1 MCVSCMNGS
10 EMCTCVY
17 MYTSGACTYMYAV
30 YTVCLRVH
38 VVWNGA
44 HMCTCIRCV
53 CTNVKYMC
61 IVYDVLELSACVHV
75 CVTCTI
81 GMHVC

>member
-38 VVWNGA
+38 VVWN
-44 HMCTCIRCV
+44 V
-53 CTNVKYMC
+53 CTHVYMYK
-61 IVYDVLELSACVHV
+61 VCVHKCKV
-75 CVTCTI
+75 YVHCV
-81 GMHVC
+81 

>member
-1 MCVSCMNGS
+1 M
-10 EMCTCVY
+10 
-17 MYTSGACTYMYAV
+17 AV
-30 YTVCLRVH
+30 RCVH
-38 VVWNGA
+38 VCICTQVGHVLICMLCILFACVCMSCGMCA